1 MAKTGVLPIRDADG
15 AIWEVHSDILA
26 DEVGEFM
33 CTACFTVDDALL
45 TQRYLMLTSHAQRL
59 VRRCVARMTLCVQ
72 ASDVEQ

>member
-1 MAKTGVLPIRDADG
+1 MAKTVTLPIQDADG

-33 CTACFTVDDALL
+33 CTACFTVDDAML

-59 VRRCVARMTLCVQ
+59 VQRCVARMALCIHR
-72 ASDVEQ
+72 SEVEQ